1 MQFEESIVLEVDAVL
16 IIGEALVKKKIRI
29 QMVLVACLR
38 WKWFKLDPK

>member
-16 IIGEALVKKKIRI
+16 IIGEALVKKFRF